1 MTAAIRERANLATCS
16 WLHGRGV
23 AVAVAVVVEVV
34 VMVVMVV
41 CVGGKD
47 L

>member
-23 AVAVAVVVEVV
+23 AVAVVVEVV